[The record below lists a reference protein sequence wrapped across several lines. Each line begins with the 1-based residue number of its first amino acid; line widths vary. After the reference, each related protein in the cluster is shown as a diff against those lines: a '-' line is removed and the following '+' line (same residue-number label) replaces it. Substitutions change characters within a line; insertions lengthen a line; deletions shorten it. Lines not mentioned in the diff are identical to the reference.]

1 VRRCTSEPCGGC
13 GASAL
18 DATTTTTRASLTL
31 LGTTTTTTT
40 PGLPPLVF
48 VSTTVTTTLGPPPVF
63 FVSTT
68 STTTTG
74 LHPVFL
80 GATSTT
86 TTLGSPPMFFTPVV
100 STTTTTTDLSSASG
114 SAWIRRLESSDPGP
128 ELASV
133 TGVVFQV
140 PYQMN
145 LPLAPA
151 EVPDHSP
158 AKKVLF
164 AVPKWDEPQIVGTA
178 RSSLMLL
185 GFPVEDSAA
194 FGETVRQH
202 LAEWLELPPAQVSI
216 LRVSIVDLTVD
227 LRRRL
232 ANASSAE
239 ETSSALVA
247 EAVIV
252 DFEIS
257 GLTPTE
263 AVVLQGKLKEL
274 AMPAGRRLEAALRA
288 SFGMPGMPTDTAEDW
303 PLIAVGLF
311 FVQGGRRGAKL

>member
-1 VRRCTSEPCGGC
+1 M
-13 GASAL
+13 
-18 DATTTTTRASLTL
+18 
-31 LGTTTTTTT
+31 
-40 PGLPPLVF
+40 
-48 VSTTVTTTLGPPPVF
+48 GPP
-63 FVSTT
+63 
-68 STTTTG
+68 
-74 LHPVFL
+74 
-80 GATSTT
+80 
-86 TTLGSPPMFFTPVV
+86 V
-100 STTTTTTDLSSASG
+100 STTTTTTSLASPGDSG

-128 ELASV
+128 ELAAV

-140 PYQMN
+140 PYQPN

-151 EVPDHSP
+151 EVPDQSP
-158 AKKVLF
+158 SKKVLF
-164 AVPKWDEPQIVGTA
+164 AVPAWDEPQMIGTA

-185 GFPVEDSAA
+185 GFPVEDSEA

-202 LAEWLELPPAQVSI
+202 LAVWLELPPAQVTI

-227 LRRRL
+227 SQRRL

-239 ETSSALVA
+239 EPSSALVA

-263 AVVLQGKLKEL
+263 AVVLEGKLKEL
-274 AMPAGRRLEAALRA
+274 ARPAGRRLEAALRA